1 MKSTSIVAGTV
12 SSVSTSIIVG
22 MVSSV
27 LLIGAAIALHF
38 LTPPD
43 FDARFRT
50 AIGSVQAMQQLGA
63 EWSVETARVRADPS
77 ANFDG
82 LAAFVPRMKQLK
94 ENLSESLAHIP
105 DLPER
110 LTADS
115 RAYLAAM
122 DSLRERVERFKTAYA
137 VIRNSERYFPLAS
150 ADLILRTE
158 QAGNKRLARE
168 IADVSVEMDAYLSS
182 PSRIARES
190 LSARLLE
197 LTEGRTR
204 ETEQVAS
211 SIANFAAHANVLL
224 DRRARSQELF
234 KGITSS
240 TLSERT
246 RPLTGTLEAEFEE
259 RRRATTLHRQAL
271 VGLGAVVLLVWVA
284 VGFARRSATTWRSAS
299 ERYAPSQQGAA
310 EPEVVSGPEPVR
322 VAAGPRAGGATQRD
336 EEGTDVMGAL
346 LTTGAFAGLMGQSMG
361 AYARRMGEDLKALDR
376 DAEGAQTEREAEEA
390 QRWRRLQADAR
401 RLGFFAH
408 RLVVLGRHLAPKDRE
423 SVDVNQ
429 CLDQAL
435 SEAGVELTCVVERYC
450 KAVPDVLA
458 SRAEVRLILAMCI
471 GHVLRSFQDMTSFE
485 AELEVW
491 TAAAT
496 ESVTISFIHN
506 GGWLPPDQRANQF
519 IPFYGS
525 QDQTAALELPAARHL
540 ARKYGGTVN
549 LDSLPDERSV
559 LSVELAVH
567 AERQ

>member
-1 MKSTSIVAGTV
+1 MKSTP
-12 SSVSTSIIVG
+12 IIVG
-22 MVSSV
+22 TVSSV

-38 LTPPD
+38 LTPPG

-50 AIGSVQAMQQLGA
+50 AIGSIQAMQQLGA
-63 EWSVETARVRADPS
+63 EWSVETARVRADPTS
-77 ANFDG
+77 NFDG

-94 ENLSESLAHIP
+94 ANLSESLAHIP

-150 ADLILRTE
+150 ADLILRAE
-158 QAGNKRLARE
+158 QAGNKPLARG

-182 PSRIARES
+182 PSDSARES

-204 ETEQVAS
+204 ETDQVAS

-246 RPLTGTLEAEFEE
+246 RPLTAILEAELEE

-271 VGLGAVVLLVWVA
+271 VGLGAGVLLVWIA
-284 VGFARRSATTWRSAS
+284 VGFARRSATTRRPAPERS
-299 ERYAPSQQGAA
+299 APSQRGAA
-310 EPEVVSGPEPVR
+310 EREVVSGPEPVR
-322 VAAGPRAGGATQRD
+322 VAARPRAGGAAQRD
-336 EEGTDVMGAL
+336 EEGTDVMEAL

-361 AYARRMGEDLKALDR
+361 AYARRVGEDLKVLDR
-376 DAEGAQTEREAEEA
+376 DAEGAQTEREAEAA
-390 QRWRRLQADAR
+390 QRWRRLHADAR

-429 CLDQAL
+429 CLDEVL
-435 SEAGVELTCVVERYC
+435 SEAGVEMTCVVERYF
-450 KAVPDVLA
+450 KAVPDVVA

-471 GHVLRSFQDMTSFE
+471 DHVLRSFQDMTSFE

-491 TAAAT
+491 TAGAT

-525 QDQTAALELPAARHL
+525 QDQAAALELPAARHL